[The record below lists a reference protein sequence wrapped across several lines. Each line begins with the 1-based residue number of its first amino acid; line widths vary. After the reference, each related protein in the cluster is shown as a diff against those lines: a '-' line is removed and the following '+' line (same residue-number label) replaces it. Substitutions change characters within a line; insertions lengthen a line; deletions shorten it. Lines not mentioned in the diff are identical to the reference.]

1 LFVKPLHRFSASL
14 VRTATAQQLWGLA
27 GQFKRARAVR
37 HARFLRDGRRSGLGQ
52 MSQNEKFWSSWHER
66 LSALGNVPP
75 ILKIVWQS
83 GPGVVTFGIVA
94 RIIAALLPVGIGY
107 IPKLII
113 DILEQLFKHPGPAPI
128 RLWWLVGV
136 ECGLAVA
143 SSLVTRMIDYSD
155 SLLANKYTRHVSI
168 QVMKHAS
175 ELDLTA
181 YEDPVFYDRLERARV
196 QATDRLVMIQ
206 SIGRLELQLI
216 TALGWSVAVMLY
228 SPWLM
233 LLLVAA
239 VLPAFIGETHFAFLG
254 YAKNFRQTP
263 IKRQLD
269 YLRQAGATKEA
280 AKELKLFNLSGFFTE
295 RFAKLSDAVYVQDV
309 ELARKRLGV
318 GSILSVI
325 STGGYYGAYAYV
337 IWRTLSGKWGIG
349 TFYFLTAAILNASS
363 NIQQVLSTL
372 SGIADQALFLTDL
385 LAFFEMKPT
394 IQSKPNA
401 LPAPRPIK
409 KGFEFRDVSFVYPG
423 TNRPV
428 LNRLN
433 FHLDPGER
441 VALIGENGQGKTT
454 IVKLI
459 TRLYDP
465 TQGEILLDGVDLR
478 EYDLEDLYRETG
490 VIFQDFMRYEM
501 TARENI
507 AVGKI
512 EELAD
517 LPALQAAARK
527 SLADEVI
534 ARLGAGFEQMLGR
547 RFEGGVDLSGGEWQ
561 KLALARAYLRNAQL
575 LILDEPTAALD
586 ARSEYQVFQRFS
598 ELTAGKMALFIS
610 HRFSTVRMADRIVVL
625 EAGNIVEEGTH
636 DQLTRMG
643 GRYAEMFELQA
654 ASYR

>member
-1 LFVKPLHRFSASL
+1 MTSTR
-14 VRTATAQQLWGLA
+14 RN
-27 GQFKRARAVR
+27 
-37 HARFLRDGRRSGLGQ
+37 FL
-52 MSQNEKFWSSWHER
+52 SSWQER
-66 LSALGNVPP
+66 LSALRNVPP
-75 ILKIVWQS
+75 VLKIVWES
-83 GPGVVTFGIVA
+83 GRGVVLFGVLA
-94 RIIAALLPVGIGY
+94 RVLAALLPLALTWVA
-107 IPKLII
+107 KLIFDLVANSI
-113 DILEQLFKHPGPAPI
+113 KTHQVSNH
-128 RLWWLVGV
+128 LWWLVLL
-136 ECGLAVA
+136 EFSLAVF
-143 SSLVTRMIDYSD
+143 SSILTRCIDYSD
-155 SLLANKYTRHVSI
+155 ALLANKYTRHVSI

-175 ELDLTA
+175 ELDVTA

-216 TALGWSVAVMLY
+216 TAIAYSAAVMFY

-233 LLLVAA
+233 LLLVVA
-239 VLPAFIGETHFAFLG
+239 VVPAFLGETHFAFLG

-280 AKELKLFNLSGFFTE
+280 AKELKLFNLAGFFTG
-295 RFAKLSDAVYVQDV
+295 RFSKLSDIIYEQDV
-309 ELARKRLGV
+309 ELARKRLSI
-318 GSILSVI
+318 GSILSFI
-325 STGGYYGAYAYV
+325 TTGGYYGAYAYV
-337 IWRTLSGKWGIG
+337 IWKTVVGRLTIG
-349 TFYFLTAAILNASS
+349 TFYFLITAIMQASS
-363 NIQQVLSTL
+363 NISQVFSTL

-385 LAFFEMKPT
+385 LAFFQMKPT

-401 LPAPRPIK
+401 LPAPRPIRE
-409 KGFEFRDVSFVYPG
+409 GFEFRNVSFHYPG
-423 TNRPV
+423 SERLV
-428 LNRLN
+428 IDHLN
-433 FHLDPGER
+433 FHLHPGER

-465 TQGEILLDGVDLR
+465 TDGEILLDGIDLR
-478 EYDLEDLYRETG
+478 EYDLEDLYREIG

-512 EELAD
+512 DELDNTDAV
-517 LPALQAAARK
+517 QYAAEK
-527 SLADEVI
+527 SLANEVI
-534 ARLGAGFEQMLGR
+534 AKLHSGYEQMLGR
-547 RFEGGVDLSGGEWQ
+547 RFDGGVDLSGGEWQ
-561 KLALARAYLRNAQL
+561 KLALARAYLRNSQL

-586 ARSEYQVFQRFS
+586 ARSEFEVFQRFA

-625 EAGNIVEEGTH
+625 ENGRIAEEGTH
-636 DQLTRMG
+636 EQLTLLG
-643 GRYAEMFELQA
+643 GRYAEMFEMQA

>member
-1 LFVKPLHRFSASL
+1 
-14 VRTATAQQLWGLA
+14 
-27 GQFKRARAVR
+27 
-37 HARFLRDGRRSGLGQ
+37 

-66 LSALGNVPP
+66 LSALRNVPP
-75 ILKIVWQS
+75 ILRIVWQS
-83 GPGVVTFGIVA
+83 GPGVVTFGVVA
-94 RIIAALLPVGIGY
+94 RIVAAVLPIAITYVA
-107 IPKLII
+107 KLII
-113 DILEQLFKHPGPAPI
+113 DILVRLLQTHGAVPT
-128 RLWWLVGV
+128 RLWWLVAAEFGF
-136 ECGLAVA
+136 AVL
-143 SSLVTRMIDYSD
+143 SSIVARAIDYSD
-155 SLLANKYTRHVSI
+155 SLLADKYTRYVSV

-175 ELDLTA
+175 QLDLTA
-181 YEDPVFYDRLERARV
+181 YEDPVYYDRLERARV

-206 SIGRLELQLI
+206 SIGRLELQMI
-216 TALGWSVAVMLY
+216 TAVGWSVAVMWY
-228 SPWLM
+228 APWLM
-233 LLLVAA
+233 LLLIAA
-239 VLPAFIGETHFAFLG
+239 VLPAFLGETHFAFLG

-280 AKELKLFNLSGFFTE
+280 AKELKLFNLANFFTQ
-295 RFAKLSDAVYVQDV
+295 RFAKLSDIIYEQDV
-309 ELARKRLGV
+309 ALARKRLGV
-318 GSILSVI
+318 GSILSFI
-325 STGGYYGAYAYV
+325 STGGYYTAYAYV
-337 IWRTLSGKWGIG
+337 IFRTITGQLGIG
-349 TFYFLTAAILNASS
+349 TFYFLTSAILQASS
-363 NIQQVLSTL
+363 NIQQVFSTL

-385 LAFFEMKPT
+385 LAFFQMKPT

-423 TNRPV
+423 TNRLV

-433 FHLDPGER
+433 FHLNPGER

-465 TQGEILLDGVDLR
+465 NQGEILLDGVDLR
-478 EYDLEDLYRETG
+478 EYDLEDLYREIG

-512 EELAD
+512 EELDD
-517 LPALQAAARK
+517 LPALKAASQK

-534 ARLGAGFEQMLGR
+534 ARLGGGFDQMLGR

-561 KLALARAYLRNAQL
+561 KLALARAYLRDAQL
-575 LILDEPTAALD
+575 LVLDEPTAALD
-586 ARSEYQVFQRFS
+586 ARSEYQVFQRFA
-598 ELTAGKMALFIS
+598 ELTSGKMALFIS

-625 EAGNIVEEGTH
+625 EAGSIAEEGTH
-636 DQLTRMG
+636 QHLIGMG

>member
-1 LFVKPLHRFSASL
+1 
-14 VRTATAQQLWGLA
+14 
-27 GQFKRARAVR
+27 
-37 HARFLRDGRRSGLGQ
+37 
-52 MSQNEKFWSSWHER
+52 MSQK
-66 LSALGNVPP
+66 
-75 ILKIVWQS
+75 
-83 GPGVVTFGIVA
+83 
-94 RIIAALLPVGIGY
+94 IAALLPIALTY
-107 IPKLII
+107 IAKLII
-113 DILEQLFKHPGPAPI
+113 DIVNNSLKSHQPVPEL
-128 RLWWLVGV
+128 LWWLVLG
-136 ECGLAVA
+136 EFGLALL
-143 SSLVTRMIDYSD
+143 SSIVTRMIDYSD

-168 QVMKHAS
+168 EVMKHAS
-175 ELDLTA
+175 ELDMIA

-206 SIGRLELQLI
+206 SIGRLELQAI
-216 TALGWSVAVMLY
+216 TAIAYSAAVMFY

-233 LLLVAA
+233 LLLIAA
-239 VLPAFIGETHFAFLG
+239 VLPAFLGETHFAFLG

-280 AKELKLFNLSGFFTE
+280 AKELKLFNLADFFTE
-295 RFAKLSDAVYVQDV
+295 RFRKLSEIIYQQDV
-309 ELARKRLGV
+309 ELARKRLGI
-318 GSILSVI
+318 GSVLSVI

-337 IWRTLSGKWGIG
+337 IWRTVAGRLTIG
-349 TFYFLTAAILNASS
+349 TFYFLITAIMQASS
-363 NIQQVLSTL
+363 NIQQVFSTL

-394 IQSKPNA
+394 IRSKPNA
-401 LPAPRPIK
+401 LRAARPIQQ
-409 KGFEFRDVSFVYPG
+409 GFEFRDVCFHYPG
-423 TNRPV
+423 TERMV
-428 LNRLN
+428 IDRLN
-433 FHLDPGER
+433 FHLHPGER

-465 TQGEILLDGVDLR
+465 TAGKILLDGVDLR
-478 EYDLEDLYRETG
+478 EYDLEDLYREIG

-512 EELAD
+512 EEVDD
-517 LPALQAAARK
+517 LDLLKSASRK

-534 ARLGAGFEQMLGR
+534 ARLPAGYEQMLGR

-561 KLALARAYLRNAQL
+561 KLALARAYLRDSQL

-586 ARSEYQVFQRFS
+586 ARSEYQVFQRFA
-598 ELTAGKMALFIS
+598 ELTSGKMALFIS

-625 EAGNIVEEGTH
+625 ENGRIAEEGTH
-636 DQLTRMG
+636 EKLTRMG

>member
-1 LFVKPLHRFSASL
+1 MSDR
-14 VRTATAQQLWGLA
+14 RT
-27 GQFKRARAVR
+27 
-37 HARFLRDGRRSGLGQ
+37 FLT
-52 MSQNEKFWSSWHER
+52 SWRER
-66 LSALGNVPP
+66 LTALRNVPP
-75 ILKIVWQS
+75 VLKIVWQS
-83 GPGVVTFGIVA
+83 GPGVVLFGILARVLAAVLPLGLTYVA
-94 RIIAALLPVGIGY
+94 
-107 IPKLII
+107 KLII
-113 DILEQLFKHPGPAPI
+113 DIVANAIRTQAVPT

-136 ECGLAVA
+136 EFGLAVG
-143 SSLVTRMIDYSD
+143 SGLITRMIDYSD
-155 SLLANKYTRHVSI
+155 ALLANKYTRYVSI
-168 QVMKHAS
+168 EVMKHAS
-175 ELDLTA
+175 ELDLIA

-216 TALGWSVAVMLY
+216 TAIAYSGAVMFY

-239 VLPAFIGETHFAFLG
+239 VVPAFLGETHFAFLG

-280 AKELKLFNLSGFFTE
+280 AKELKLFNLANFFTD
-295 RFAKLSDAVYVQDV
+295 RFARLSEVIYQQDV
-309 ELARKRLGV
+309 ELARKRLGI
-318 GSILSVI
+318 GSILSFI

-337 IWRTLSGKWGIG
+337 IWRTVAGRLTIG
-349 TFYFLTAAILNASS
+349 TFYFLITAIMQASS
-363 NIQQVLSTL
+363 NIQQVFSTL

-385 LAFFEMKPT
+385 LAFFQMQPT
-394 IQSKPNA
+394 IKSKPNA
-401 LPAPRPIK
+401 LPAPRPIRR
-409 KGFEFRDVSFVYPG
+409 GFEFRNVTFQYPG
-423 TNRPV
+423 NDRRV
-428 LNRLN
+428 IDHLN
-433 FHLDPGER
+433 FHLHPGER

-465 TQGEILLDGVDLR
+465 TEGEILLDGVDLR
-478 EYDLEDLYRETG
+478 EYDLEDLYREIG

-512 EELAD
+512 DEVEDLEL
-517 LPALQAAARK
+517 LRSAAEK
-527 SLADEVI
+527 SLADGVI
-534 ARLGAGFEQMLGR
+534 ARLPAKYDQMLGR
-547 RFEGGVDLSGGEWQ
+547 RFDGGVDLSGGEWQ
-561 KLALARAYLRNAQL
+561 KLALARAYLRNSQL

-586 ARSEYQVFQRFS
+586 ARSEFEVFQRFA
-598 ELTAGKMALFIS
+598 ELTTGKMALFIS
-610 HRFSTVRMADRIVVL
+610 HRFSTVRMADRILVL
-625 EAGNIVEEGTH
+625 ENGRIAEEGKHDELTH
-636 DQLTRMG
+636 LG